1 MTDWTL
7 TLKDS
12 NYKFSGNNLLVNQYA
27 KLGFLL
33 SGLYLNL
40 IKAIKPLRLMY
51 LPVRSTKRIFVFAY
65 REVNQLEDLEVFDC
79 TLSLL

>member
-7 TLKDS
+7 TLKGS
-12 NYKFSGNNLLVNQYA
+12 NYKFSGNNLLLNQYA

-40 IKAIKPLRLMY
+40 IKAIKPLRFMY
-51 LPVRSTKRIFVFAY
+51 LPVRSAEKIIFLCAY
-65 REVNQLEDLEVFDC
+65 LEVK
-79 TLSLL
+79 

>member
-7 TLKDS
+7 TLKGS

-51 LPVRSTKRIFVFAY
+51 LPVRLAD
-65 REVNQLEDLEVFDC
+65 EVLVVVADL
-79 TLSLL
+79 